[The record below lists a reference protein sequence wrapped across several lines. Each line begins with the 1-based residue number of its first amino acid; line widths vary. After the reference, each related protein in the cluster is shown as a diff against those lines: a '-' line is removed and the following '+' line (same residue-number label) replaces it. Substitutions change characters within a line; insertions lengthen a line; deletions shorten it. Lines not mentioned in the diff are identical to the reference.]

1 MQVSIEQL
9 LSGLMSKLETMEA
22 SLDDIRLKNNV
33 LLRLI
38 KEMSNKEITLTTIQ
52 LAVKEELKITKE
64 AGLIEEDQDTSIT
77 EKRITDSIYKWLE
90 GDVSD
95 IKEQV
100 NEYRKKLEEA
110 QRQHSGNIDIA
121 PPNFVDTL
129 GNQNKKGKDGKII
142 L

>member
-9 LSGLMSKLETMEA
+9 LSSLMSKLETMEA

-38 KEMSNKEITLTTIQ
+38 KEISNKEVTLTTIQ

-100 NEYRKKLEEA
+100 KEYRKKLEEA
-110 QRQHSGNIDIA
+110 QRQQSGNIDIA
-121 PPNFVDTL
+121 PPNFVDAL